1 MQVCYI
7 VGTGKTSRSYS
18 GNIPMDTVNIESPS
32 VQSYISILQ
41 AVINR
46 MAANSAGCKT
56 WCITLVSATI
66 IIIATTIEKPNYLWI
81 ALIPILFFFFLDSYY
96 LGLERRFRA
105 EYNDFIRKLHSN
117 SVTINDLFMVTP
129 EAGAGMTFL
138 STLGAC
144 TSISVWLFYGVLGVM
159 LAAVRVWIL

>member
-1 MQVCYI
+1 MQGLYI
-7 VGTGKTSRSYS
+7 AGTGITLRNYS
-18 GNIPMDTVNIESPS
+18 GNIPMDTVNIESPT
-32 VQSYISILQ
+32 VQSHVSILQ

-66 IIIATTIEKPNYLWI
+66 IVIATIEKPDYVWI
-81 ALIPILFFFFLDSYY
+81 ALIPILLFFFLDAYY

-105 EYNDFIRKLHSN
+105 RYNDFISKLHSN
-117 SVTINDLFMVTP
+117 SVTVNDLFMVTP
-129 EAGAGMTFL
+129 EAGARKTFL

-144 TSISVWLFYGVLGVM
+144 TSISVLPFYLVLGLM
-159 LAAVRVWIL
+159 LVAVRLWLL

>member
-1 MQVCYI
+1 MQECYI
-7 VGTGKTSRSYS
+7 VGTGKTSRNYS

-32 VQSYISILQ
+32 VQSYVSILQ

-66 IIIATTIEKPNYLWI
+66 IIIATIEKPDYVWI
-81 ALIPILFFFFLDSYY
+81 ALIPILLFFFLDSYY

-105 EYNDFIRKLHSN
+105 RYNDFIRKVHSN
-117 SVTINDLFMVTP
+117 SVTTNDLFIVTL
-129 EAGAGMTFL
+129 EAGAGMTLL
-138 STLGAC
+138 STLRAC
-144 TSISVWLFYGVLGVM
+144 TSISIWPFYGVLGLM